1 MTALIV
7 SITLMWGLIK
17 TGIAF
22 IQFHN
27 MILMRGVLAIIIVG

>member
-1 MTALIV
+1 
-7 SITLMWGLIK
+7 MWGLIK

-27 MILMRGVLAIIIVG
+27 LILMMGALTIIIVG